1 MDDREYHQLARLSA
15 SGAKTLLKSPAR
27 YHHERMHPA
36 KPTPAMEFG
45 TMFHALV
52 LEPDVFAARYAL
64 LPGIDRRTKDGKA
77 AFEQWQADNV
87 GKTPVTGDD
96 WDRVHA
102 MARAVERSGAGDL
115 MTGGVMEQPIL
126 WERDGAQLKAKID
139 CLTKR
144 VIIDLKSTSV
154 EDEESLQRA
163 AWQHGYH
170 ISAAAYI
177 EAAKVATGN
186 DLGKVFVFVHST
198 APHDV
203 IVLEAGEEFVARGRA
218 LWDRAVRTYAAC
230 VEFDDWPGM
239 AAAFTSS
246 QLQPPRWA

>member
-1 MDDREYHQLARLSA
+1 MDDREYHALPRLSA

-27 YHHERMHPA
+27 YRHERQHPA
-36 KPTPAMEFG
+36 KPTAAMEFG

-52 LEPDVFAARYAL
+52 LEPHLFAERYAL
-64 LPGIDRRTKDGKA
+64 APQVDRRTKEGKA
-77 AFEQWQADNV
+77 TFEQWQADNL
-87 GKTPVTGDD
+87 GKQAVTGDD

-126 WERDGAQLKAKID
+126 WERDGAQLKAKLD
-139 CLTKR
+139 CLTDR

-177 EAAKVATGN
+177 EAAKIATGN

-203 IVLEAGEEFVARGRA
+203 IVLEAGEEFIARGRA

-239 AAAFTSS
+239 ASSFTSTS
-246 QLQPPRWA
+246 LQPPRWA

>member
-1 MDDREYHQLARLSA
+1 MDDRTYHGLPRLSA

-27 YHHERMHPA
+27 YRWDREHPA
-36 KPTPAMEFG
+36 KPTAAMEFG

-52 LEPDVFAARYAL
+52 LEPHVFAERYAL
-64 LPGIDRRTKDGKA
+64 APQVDRRTKEGKA
-77 AFEQWQADNV
+77 AAEQWQADNV

-139 CLTKR
+139 CLTER

-203 IVLEAGEEFVARGRA
+203 IVLEASDEFIARGKA

-239 AAAFTSS
+239 AASFTSS

>member
-1 MDDREYHQLARLSA
+1 MDDREYHALPRLSA

-27 YHHERMHPA
+27 YHHERQHPA
-36 KPTPAMEFG
+36 RPTAAMEFG

-52 LEPDVFAARYAL
+52 LEPAVFANRYVIGL
-64 LPGIDRRTKDGKA
+64 QVDRRTNAGKA
-77 AFEQWQADNV
+77 AWEQWQADNQ
-87 GKTPVTGDD
+87 GKHAVSPEE

-139 CLTKR
+139 CLTDR

-177 EAAKVATGN
+177 EAAKIATGN

-203 IVLEAGEEFVARGRA
+203 IVLEAGEEFIARGKA